1 MERLGITTDCVCDLP
16 DEYLK
21 LHDID
26 IVYFYITTA
35 TGRFRDRYEI
45 TAGNIIEYLEGGGE
59 KAETKA
65 PEPEEYK
72 VFFEKGLEKYEEII
86 HITIS
91 RYVSLSFKNANAA
104 LELMGENSK
113 KVHIIDSEHLSTGM
127 GHMIIKAVEMRDKG
141 SSAKEITAEAERMK
155 KKISTSFI
163 TMNADYLYRN
173 GRAGKK
179 VKDICSAFMLH
190 PVLTMKDGKMTL
202 KTIKIGSYEKSVMR
216 YIKSEL
222 GRNKK
227 INRKRLFITHACCPV
242 RTISSIKSAV
252 QKMCRFDEIIV
263 TNASATV
270 SGNCGPGSVGVLFIY
285 E

>member
-1 MERLGITTDCVCDLP
+1 MKRLGITTDCVCDLP

-26 IVYFYITTA
+26 IVYFYITTS

-72 VFFEKGLEKYEEII
+72 AFFEKGLEKYKEII

-91 RYVSLSFKNANAA
+91 NHVSLSFKNANAA

-141 SSAKEITAEAERMK
+141 SSADEIIAEAERMK
-155 KKISTSFI
+155 KKIATSFI

-202 KTIKIGSYEKSVMR
+202 KTIKIGSYEKSVIR

-242 RTISSIKSAV
+242 RTISSIKAAV

-270 SGNCGPGSVGVLFIY
+270 SGNCGPGSVGVLFVY